1 MIIRFLSVLGTFLV
15 FGALCIN
22 AQTATGA
29 NPQPAGSSVAA
40 PAQARAES
48 ATGDGFVP
56 VTKFDPARDAV
67 TDIKLAVN
75 EAARTGKRVLMDV
88 GGEWCIWC
96 HRMDDFFTANPA
108 LLKFRDTNFVLVK
121 VNVSDENKNEELLA
135 SYGTVA
141 GYPHLFV
148 LDSGGAVLHSQDT
161 GLLEDGQKSYTLS
174 KVEAFLKE
182 WASPVK

>member
-1 MIIRFLSVLGTFLV
+1 LSAVCV
-15 FGALCIN
+15 D
-22 AQTATGA
+22 AQTPTGA
-29 NPQPAGSSVAA
+29 KPQSAASSVAA
-40 PAQARAES
+40 PSQARSEIP
-48 ATGDGFVP
+48 TGDDFVP
-56 VTKFDPARDAV
+56 VTKFDPTRDAA

-96 HRMDDFFTANPA
+96 HRMDDFFTANPG
-108 LLKFRDTNFVLVK
+108 LLKLRDANFVMVK
-121 VNVSDENKNEELLA
+121 VNFSDENKNEALLA

-148 LDSGGAVLHSQDT
+148 LDSEGAVLHSQDT

-174 KVEAFLKE
+174 KVEAFLKA
-182 WASPVK
+182 WAPPIK